1 MFTFP
6 NEYIVYLNA
15 VLVVFLIFMIFR
27 GYKKGMLLQVVG
39 LVSTFV
45 SLVIAWI
52 FADVFVG
59 VYRFVSY
66 DGTSITKVDTFL
78 STEANKLIWFLILF
92 ILIRILMMVLTPIA
106 ALISKLPLIKQVNS
120 VLGGLFSVVS
130 FFIYTILIVYFLTLP
145 IVKNGQTIIDN
156 TFLEPIQSTV
166 VPVLSFVDDVVEDN
180 LALQS
185 LIDNRGLSLEQKQSL
200 IDLLSDNGFSQ
211 AEIREFLEHNE

>member
-15 VLVVFLIFMIFR
+15 VLVVFLVFMIFR

-145 IVKNGQTIIDN
+145 IVKNGQAIIES

>member
-78 STEANKLIWFLILF
+78 SKEANKLIWFLILF

>member
-78 STEANKLIWFLILF
+78 SGEANKLIWFLILF

>member
-145 IVKNGQTIIDN
+145 IV
-156 TFLEPIQSTV
+156 

>member
-145 IVKNGQTIIDN
+145 IVKNGQAIIDN